1 MTLVKIWQKMM
12 GNNPKLDLVSFDKST
27 KFGQILSFHSQ
38 DIEQK
43 QNSDVKICSV
53 LSIRSPDIE
62 RK

>member
-1 MTLVKIWQKMM
+1 M
-12 GNNPKLDLVSFDKST
+12 GDNPKLDLVSFDKHT
-27 KFGQILSFHSQ
+27 KIWSDSQ

-53 LSIRSPDIE
+53 LSIRSQNIE